1 MKWIPL
7 QSVSYRSSLKV
18 LLINKQLQMI
28 LELNYEII
36 IISFS
41 TGLWKISVILL
52 IRCLH
57 VVLEARENGGLSIK
71 GPYEMMKRTLVSDFR
86 G

>member
-28 LELNYEII
+28 LELISEKKLYLLVHNY
-36 IISFS
+36 
-41 TGLWKISVILL
+41 GK
-52 IRCLH
+52 
-57 VVLEARENGGLSIK
+57 
-71 GPYEMMKRTLVSDFR
+71 
-86 G
+86 